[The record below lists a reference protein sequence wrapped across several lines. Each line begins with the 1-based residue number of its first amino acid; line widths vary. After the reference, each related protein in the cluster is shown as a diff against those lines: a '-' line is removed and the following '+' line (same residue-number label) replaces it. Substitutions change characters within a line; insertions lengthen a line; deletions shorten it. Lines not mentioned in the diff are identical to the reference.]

1 MDKLIIAVSFLSGL
15 VASELV
21 DDLQDRLVHQI
32 IERADEADNFSKSPI
47 TEVQPSSALIAR
59 MDYHEHLIMNSCND
73 RERMKIDLKLI
84 KRSERDSCYLPE
96 NPFIG
101 R

>member
-15 VASELV
+15 VANEMF
-21 DDLQDRLVHQI
+21 DDLQNRFVHQI
-32 IERADEADNFSKSPI
+32 IQKTNEADDLSKSSIP
-47 TEVQPSSALIAR
+47 EVQSFSALIAR

-73 RERMKIDLKLI
+73 RERIKIDLKLI